1 MNRLTGFC
9 IRYKITVVIL
19 LWRCIA
25 IPAKTVFDKDTV
37 AQAAFRIVERDG
49 QSALNARSLAKEAG
63 CSTQPI
69 YLRYPDMSAVRKEVI
84 KLAREVYGGYIS
96 DGLRLKDSLFEG
108 YLSAYI
114 RFAREKPK
122 LFGLL
127 FMSDLGEDADDG
139 LKDAI
144 VGKISEVAG
153 YDKDTSEKFF
163 FAGWFFAHGI
173 ATQLACGYIKWSE
186 EESDAFLEEEFG
198 ALKKYYGD
206 KKK

>member
-1 MNRLTGFC
+1 M
-9 IRYKITVVIL
+9 
-19 LWRCIA
+19 
-25 IPAKTVFDKDTV
+25 PAKTVFDKDTV

-84 KLAREVYGGYIS
+84 KLAREVYGGYTS

-153 YDKDTSEKFF
+153 YDKDTGEKFF

-186 EESDAFLEEEFG
+186 EESDAFLKEEFG

>member
-1 MNRLTGFC
+1 M
-9 IRYKITVVIL
+9 
-19 LWRCIA
+19 
-25 IPAKTVFDKDTV
+25 PAKTVFDKDTV

-96 DGLRLKDSLFEG
+96 DGLRLKDSLFKG

-186 EESDAFLEEEFG
+186 EESDTFLEEEFG

>member
-1 MNRLTGFC
+1 M
-9 IRYKITVVIL
+9 
-19 LWRCIA
+19 
-25 IPAKTVFDKDTV
+25 PAKTVFDKDTV

-84 KLAREVYGGYIS
+84 KLAREVS

-153 YDKDTSEKFF
+153 YDKDTGEKFF

>member
-1 MNRLTGFC
+1 M
-9 IRYKITVVIL
+9 
-19 LWRCIA
+19 
-25 IPAKTVFDKDTV
+25 PAKTVFDKDTV

-153 YDKDTSEKFF
+153 YDRVLEALQGADH
-163 FAGWFFAHGI
+163 AVIDDDVVAQHAHLRV
-173 ATQLACGYIKWSE
+173 ARDLAVL
-186 EESDAFLEEEFG
+186 DVAARDG
-198 ALKKYYGD
+198 ADGRDLVGLAHD
-206 KKK
+206 GMADDGLAVLRRDSINC

>member
-1 MNRLTGFC
+1 M
-9 IRYKITVVIL
+9 
-19 LWRCIA
+19 
-25 IPAKTVFDKDTV
+25 PAKTVFDKDTV

-186 EESDAFLEEEFG
+186 DESDAFLEEEFG